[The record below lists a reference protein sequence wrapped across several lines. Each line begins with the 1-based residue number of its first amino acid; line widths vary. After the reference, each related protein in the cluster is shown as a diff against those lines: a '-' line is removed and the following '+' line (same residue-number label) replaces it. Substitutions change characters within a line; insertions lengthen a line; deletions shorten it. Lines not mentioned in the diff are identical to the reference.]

1 MKEANGMR
9 TGKGLV
15 VAAALALVLAP
26 GLYAADGKAVFTGK
40 CLECHGASGAGGKV
54 LPAKYAVRQWQRF
67 FDENRHARKMDI
79 SSRFTREELDAV
91 LKYLTDHAADSEK
104 PEAAGLR

>member
-1 MKEANGMR
+1 MR
-9 TGKGLV
+9 TGKGLI

-26 GLYAADGKAVFTGK
+26 GLYGADGKAVFTGK
-40 CLECHGASGAGGKV
+40 CLECHGASGKGGKV

-67 FDENRHARKMDI
+67 FSENRHARKMDI
-79 SSRFTREELDAV
+79 SSRFTREELEAV